1 MKTLSIHTTIQ
12 QFNSLE
18 EYFSENVLNQA
29 LIVTSQGIQKRNLDH
44 FKLTNPVIC
53 HDAYGKGE
61 PKDIKINKMIA
72 EKNKYPHNKI
82 IAIGGGTVMD
92 CAKLMILENLDN
104 CVDAFIGEAT
114 LKKSVPLI
122 CIPTT
127 AGTGSEVTPIT
138 VAELTELKT
147 KKGLSNPV
155 FQPDEAIL
163 IPELLKELPEKPFIH
178 ASIDALIHATESF
191 LSPKAS
197 PATKLFS
204 LDATKKII
212 FAFQQISFYGFE
224 KRHDFLDDFLLS
236 ACFAGIAFGNAGAG
250 AVHALSYPLSGKYH
264 VPHGEANF
272 QFFTAVFKSYYD
284 KAPNG
289 KINELAA
296 IISTIL
302 DCQRDHAFEQLES
315 LLTNLIEKPGLR
327 TYGME
332 EKDILLFT
340 DSVIDEQQRLLANSY
355 VPLSKNDI
363 KMIYSSLY

>member
-1 MKTLSIHTTIQ
+1 MNTLSIHTTIQ
-12 QFNSLE
+12 QFNSLG
-18 EYFSENVLNQA
+18 EYLTQDLLENA
-29 LIVTSQGIQKRNLDH
+29 LIVTSQGIKERSLDIL
-44 FKLTNPVIC
+44 KLTNPIIC
-53 HDAYGKGE
+53 HDLYGKGE
-61 PKDIKINKMIA
+61 PTDIKINKMIA
-72 EKNKYPHNKI
+72 EKNNYPHEKI

-92 CAKLMILENLDN
+92 CAKLMIIENLENCL
-104 CVDAFIGEAT
+104 DAFTGNFP
-114 LKKSVPLI
+114 LKKSTPLI
-122 CIPTT
+122 CVPTT
-127 AGTGSEVTPIT
+127 AGTGSEVTSIT
-138 VAELTELKT
+138 VAELTELGT
-147 KKGLSNPV
+147 KKGLSHPV

-163 IPELLKELPEKPFIH
+163 IPELLRDLPEKPFIH
-178 ASIDALIHATESF
+178 ASIDALIHATESY

-197 PATKLFS
+197 PATRLFS
-204 LDATKKII
+204 LEATKKII
-212 FAFQQISFYGFE
+212 HAFQQMSYYGLE
-224 KRHDFLDDFLLS
+224 RRHDFLEDFLLS

-284 KAPNG
+284 KAPEG
-289 KINELAA
+289 SISELAN

-302 DCQRDHAFEQLES
+302 DCPKNHAFEQLEY
-315 LLTNLIEKPGLR
+315 LLTNLIQRPALR

-340 DSVIDEQQRLLANSY
+340 DSVINEQHRLLANNY